1 MSEQPSG
8 HQSAAGPFAITVA
21 EFLER
26 HAEPRED
33 LIERLLAPGELGVVA
48 GEPKAF
54 KSWLGIDLAVSVATG
69 DAVAGQWQVSRPG
82 PTLLIQEENRDDEL
96 ASRFRARL
104 ARCPEPGAVPA
115 LIRSNRGTRLD
126 DPATIRAL
134 IAMIETERI
143 CLVVLDP
150 LYRLHGAEENDATEM
165 GRVIEVLLSIR
176 NATGAAIVLI
186 HHVRKRERERERG
199 RAPVPVSGAD
209 LRGSNVLHAV
219 IDAGIYLT
227 RHPDDPY
234 RVSVNVERRSA
245 PAGQA
250 ELVFDPETLALRP
263 WVIPHAV
270 PEAPV
275 TPSRRRSQA
284 PTSSPLGGRR
294 SSVGP
299 HEPPGRRAA
308 GRHWPSARRDAR
320 FPQRH
325 ARTRRPARPGTD
337 HLRPPG
343 PHPTPRRPGAGL
355 IGRSEV

>member
-1 MSEQPSG
+1 MSEQLSG
-8 HQSAAGPFAITVA
+8 YQREAGPFAITVA

-33 LIERLLAPGELGVVA
+33 LIERLLAPGELAVVA

-69 DAVAGQWQVSRPG
+69 DVVAGQWQVSRPG

-104 ARCPEPGAVPA
+104 ARCPEPGAVPV
-115 LIRSNRGTRLD
+115 LIRSNRATRLD

-134 IAMIETERI
+134 IAAIKTEGVG
-143 CLVVLDP
+143 LVVLDP

-186 HHVRKRERERERG
+186 HHVRKRERERG
-199 RAPVPVSGAD
+199 RALVPVSGAD

-245 PAGQA
+245 PADQA

-263 WVIPHAV
+263 WVIAQAV
-270 PEAPV
+270 SEAPAARG
-275 TPSRRRSQA
+275 RRQSLA
-284 PTSSPLGGRR
+284 PTDLPPKGEEVVGG
-294 SSVGP
+294 
-299 HEPPGRRAA
+299 
-308 GRHWPSARRDAR
+308 
-320 FPQRH
+320 
-325 ARTRRPARPGTD
+325 
-337 HLRPPG
+337 
-343 PHPTPRRPGAGL
+343 TP
-355 IGRSEV
+355 